1 MAKSKDKKSKDKKLL
16 SRRDFFVA
24 SGAITAAGALG
35 AVTPKTIAKT
45 LTKTTTATNSKL
57 WLPEKWD
64 YEADVVVVGYGGA
77 GTVAAITAHDAG
89 AKVLILEK
97 APYRGGGNTSV
108 SLGEW
113 VSPTSVQDA
122 VSYLTAACRGQT
134 PPDVIKA
141 WAKEVCKN
149 KAFYNS
155 MGVAYGEPQSRPG
168 YPNLPGA
175 SSMRYF
181 RTKGIGAGWFAI
193 MDKHRQDRGIDVVFG
208 ARGKELIQD
217 GSTKEILGVRADMC
231 SGGYGQ
237 EKMEKEITVK
247 AKRAVVMTTGGFEFN
262 EEMKAMF
269 HKAYPTGYYGW
280 RYNEGD
286 GIKMCQKVGA
296 DLWHMDVMAGAAQGC
311 LTDVDPS
318 INFQMKIRPKAIH
331 NLIHVDSFG
340 RRFMN
345 EAEPIHP
352 HSGYLR
358 YLHWD
363 EAECQFVSTPH
374 FVIFDNV
381 NIKAGPLGEVMGAPY
396 TRGLLAIG
404 KDLGGWGGWSEDNQ
418 AEIDKGWIR
427 KGDNAEEL
435 ASALQKGR
443 FGVNINAEY
452 LKTSIDRYNEFCEKG
467 VDEDFGRDPKTLFPL
482 NPPYYA
488 FGRTIG
494 GICTH
499 GGPRRGANAAVL
511 DPNMKP
517 IPRLFSAG
525 SFGSVYARTYSV
537 TGGNLGELSAF
548 GRIAGRSAAA
558 VEPWC

>member
-1 MAKSKDKKSKDKKLL
+1 MSKSKNKKPV
-16 SRRDFFVA
+16 SRRDFLVA
-24 SGAITAAGALG
+24 SGAITAAGALS
-35 AVTPKTIAKT
+35 AISPKTIAET
-45 LTKTTTATNSKL
+45 ISNTTTATASKS

-77 GTVAAITAHDAG
+77 GSVAAITAHDAG

-97 APYRGGGNTSV
+97 APYRGGGNTSI

-113 VSPTSVQDA
+113 VSPSNKQDA
-122 VSYLTAACRGQT
+122 IKYLNTACRGQT
-134 PPDVIKA
+134 PPEVIEA
-141 WAKEVCKN
+141 WAEEVCKN
-149 KAFYNS
+149 KAFYDS
-155 MGVAYGEPQSRPG
+155 MGVSYGEPQSRPG
-168 YPNLPGA
+168 YPDLPGA
-175 SSMRYF
+175 NSMFYY
-181 RTKGIGAGWFAI
+181 RTEGIGKGWFAI
-193 MDKHRQDRGIDVVFG
+193 MDKHRKNRGIKVVFG

-217 GSTKEILGVRADMC
+217 GSTKEILGVRADIR

-237 EKMEKEITVK
+237 EKVEGEITVK
-247 AKRAVVMTTGGFEFN
+247 AKRAVIMTTGGFEFN
-262 EEMKAMF
+262 EELKAMF

-296 DLWHMDVMAGAAQGC
+296 DLWHMDVMCGAAQGC

-318 INFQMKIRPKAIH
+318 INFQMKIWPKARH

-345 EAEPIHP
+345 EVENIPA
-352 HSGYLR
+352 HSGYLS
-358 YLHWD
+358 YLQWD
-363 EAECQFVSTPH
+363 ESECQFVSTPH
-374 FVIFDNV
+374 FVIFDDV
-381 NIKAGPLGEVMGAPY
+381 NIKAGALGEVMGAPN

-427 KGDNAEEL
+427 GGDTAEEL

-443 FGVNINAEY
+443 FGVHIKAEY
-452 LKTSIDRYNEFCEKG
+452 LRSSIDRYNEFCNKG
-467 VDEDFGRDPKTLFPL
+467 IDEDFGRDPTTLIPL
-482 NPPYYA
+482 KPPYYA
-488 FGRTIG
+488 FARTLG
-494 GICTH
+494 GVCTH
-499 GGPRRGANAAVL
+499 GGPRRGANAAIL
-511 DPNMKP
+511 DPDMKP

-558 VEPWC
+558 VKPWC

>member
-1 MAKSKDKKSKDKKLL
+1 MFKSKDKKPV
-16 SRRDFFVA
+16 SRREFLVT
-24 SGAITAAGALG
+24 SGAITAAGVLG
-35 AVTPKTIAKT
+35 ACTPKTIKAT
-45 LTKTTTATNSKL
+45 NATTATVSRS

-97 APYRGGGNTSV
+97 APYRGGGNTGV

-113 VSPTSVQDA
+113 VSPSNKQDA
-122 VSYLTAACRGQT
+122 INYLSAACKGQT
-134 PPDVIKA
+134 PPDVIEA
-141 WAKEVCKN
+141 WAEEVCKN
-149 KAFYNS
+149 KDFYDS
-155 MGVAYGEPQSRPG
+155 MGIAYGEPQLRPG
-168 YPNLPGA
+168 YPDLPGA
-175 SSMRYF
+175 ESMFYY
-181 RTKGIGAGWFAI
+181 RTEGIGMGWFAI
-193 MDKHRQDRGIDVVFG
+193 MDKHRRDRGIEVMFG

-217 GSTKEILGVRADMC
+217 GSTGEILGLRADMR

-237 EKMEKEITVK
+237 EKVEGEITVK
-247 AKRAVVMTTGGFEFN
+247 AKRAVVMTTGGFEYN
-262 EEMKAMF
+262 EELKAMF

-286 GIKMCQKVGA
+286 GIKICQKVGA
-296 DLWHMDVMAGAAQGC
+296 DLWHMDVMCGAAQGC
-311 LTDVDPS
+311 FTDVDPS
-318 INFQMKIRPKAIH
+318 INFQMKIWPKARH

-345 EAEPIHP
+345 EAENIPA
-352 HSGYLR
+352 HSGYLS
-358 YLHWD
+358 YLQWD

-381 NIKAGPLGEVMGAPY
+381 NIKAGALGEVMGAPN
-396 TRGLLAIG
+396 TRGLMAIG
-404 KDLGGWGGWSEDNQ
+404 KDLGGWAGWSEDNQ

-427 KGDNAEEL
+427 KGDTAEEL
-435 ASALQKGR
+435 ATALQKGS
-443 FGVNINAEY
+443 FGVNIKVEY
-452 LKTSIDRYNEFCEKG
+452 LKTSIDRYNEFCKKG

-488 FGRTIG
+488 FARTIG
-494 GICTH
+494 GVCTH
-499 GGPRRGANAAVL
+499 GGPRRGANAAIL
-511 DPNMKP
+511 GPDLKP

>member
-1 MAKSKDKKSKDKKLL
+1 MSKSKNKKPV
-16 SRRDFFVA
+16 SRRDFLVA
-24 SGAITAAGALG
+24 SGAITAAGALS
-35 AVTPKTIAKT
+35 AISPKTIAET
-45 LTKTTTATNSKL
+45 ISNTTTATASKS

-77 GTVAAITAHDAG
+77 GSVAAITAHDAG

-97 APYRGGGNTSV
+97 APYRGGGNTSI

-113 VSPTSVQDA
+113 VSPSNKQDA
-122 VSYLTAACRGQT
+122 IKYLNTACKGQT
-134 PPDVIKA
+134 PPEVIEA
-141 WAKEVCKN
+141 WAEEVCKN
-149 KAFYNS
+149 KAFYDS
-155 MGVAYGEPQSRPG
+155 MGVSYGEPQSRPG
-168 YPNLPGA
+168 YPDLPGA
-175 SSMRYF
+175 NSMFYY
-181 RTKGIGAGWFAI
+181 RTEGIGKGWFAI
-193 MDKHRQDRGIDVVFG
+193 MDKHRKNRGIKVVFG

-217 GSTKEILGVRADMC
+217 GSTKEILGVRADIR

-237 EKMEKEITVK
+237 EKVEGEITVK
-247 AKRAVVMTTGGFEFN
+247 AKRAVIMTTGGFEFN
-262 EEMKAMF
+262 EELKAMF

-296 DLWHMDVMAGAAQGC
+296 DLWHMDVMCGAAQGC

-318 INFQMKIRPKAIH
+318 INFQMKIWPKARH

-345 EAEPIHP
+345 EVENIPA
-352 HSGYLR
+352 HSGYLS
-358 YLHWD
+358 YLQWD
-363 EAECQFVSTPH
+363 ESECQFVSTPH
-374 FVIFDNV
+374 FVIFDDV
-381 NIKAGPLGEVMGAPY
+381 NIKAGALGEVMGAPN

-427 KGDNAEEL
+427 KGDTAEEL

-443 FGVNINAEY
+443 FGVHIKAEY
-452 LKTSIDRYNEFCEKG
+452 LRSSIDRYNEFCNKG
-467 VDEDFGRDPKTLFPL
+467 IDEDFGRDPTTLIPL
-482 NPPYYA
+482 KPPYYA
-488 FGRTIG
+488 FARTLG
-494 GICTH
+494 GVCTH
-499 GGPRRGANAAVL
+499 GGPRRGANAAIL
-511 DPNMKP
+511 DPDMKP

-558 VEPWC
+558 VKPWC